1 MDHSAYENGKGQY
14 IYGRMDARSIGRSP
28 TAQAY
33 RVFGP
38 SQVPVDHPT
47 ERFLSMKTVES
58 VLETLG
64 IMLPQAQRPVA
75 AYVPVRNGGRT
86 RLREW
91 ASTNERWAARGL
103 WLRPIICERRRR
115 NGCGSVCAI
124 NALAA
129 LKAALEGDLDRIA
142 GIVRVGV
149 FVASDAGFFGQPA
162 IADGV
167 STLLV
172 DVFGESGRHA
182 RAAVG
187 SVALPLGATVE
198 VEMIVELR

>member
-64 IMLPQAQRPVA
+64 ITLPQAQRPVA
-75 AYVPVRNGGRT
+75 AYVPVRMAGG
-86 RLREW
+86 LAFVSGQVPMKDGQLV
-91 ASTNERWAARGL
+91 ASGSVPSSVSVDAATAAAR
-103 WLRPIICERRRR
+103 
-115 NGCGSVCAI
+115 VCAI

-149 FVASDAGFFGQPA
+149 FVASDAGFFGQPT